1 MNRVEF
7 LKKVVERGLGIYGID
22 IIGKMLEE
30 SGIDMD
36 MEGNIKF
43 KKSEDVAI
51 KTFFDKY
58 SSLTPVAKMNL
69 QMLAKK
75 YKFLLE

>member
-7 LKKVVERGLGIYGID
+7 LKKVIERGLGIYGID

-43 KKSEDVAI
+43 KKSEDIAI

>member
-7 LKKVVERGLGIYGID
+7 LKKVIERGLGIYGTEIM
-22 IIGKMLEE
+22 GKMLEE
-30 SGIDMD
+30 SGITMD

-43 KKSEDVAI
+43 NRSEDVAI

-75 YKFLLE
+75 HKFLLE

>member
-7 LKKVVERGLGIYGID
+7 LKKVIERGLGIYGTD

-30 SGIDMD
+30 SGINMD
-36 MEGNIKF
+36 IEGNIKF
-43 KKSEDVAI
+43 KKSEDAAI

-69 QMLAKK
+69 QMLAKR

>member
-7 LKKVVERGLGIYGID
+7 LKKVIERGLGIYGFD

-36 MEGNIKF
+36 IEGNIKF

-69 QMLAKK
+69 HMLAKK

>member
-7 LKKVVERGLGIYGID
+7 LKKVIERGLGIYGID

-36 MEGNIKF
+36 IEGNIKF

>member
-7 LKKVVERGLGIYGID
+7 LKKVIERGLGIYGID

-36 MEGNIKF
+36 IEGNIKF
-43 KKSEDVAI
+43 KKSEDIAI

-69 QMLAKK
+69 QMLAKR